1 MNRARSALLTVF
13 STPSLILIGQG
24 GGSKEDKRL
33 IDLHTHLLPDWDDGA
48 ESWSEMYKMAKIAE
62 KDGIKKIVLTPHI
75 FRLSKYRNDLG
86 VLELRMEQFK
96 EKAEGL
102 PIEFYR
108 GAEVFVH
115 HEMVERIKESN
126 LAVNGSDYVFVE
138 FPADYVLGGVR
149 DLFYRMM
156 LEGFIP
162 IISHPERN
170 LAFAERPEL
179 LYELVKM
186 GSLAQVTTKS
196 LTGEFG
202 RETKRVARLFLEH
215 NLVHLIASDAH
226 DEEKRPPVLSA
237 GAKEAAKVVGEKRA
251 RAMVTAVPQAILD
264 NRCIHDLGDG
274 VRPS

>member
-1 MNRARSALLTVF
+1 M
-13 STPSLILIGQG
+13 
-24 GGSKEDKRL
+24 

-48 ESWSEMYKMAKIAE
+48 EDWNEMYKMAKVAE
-62 KDGIKKIVLTPHI
+62 KDGTKKIVLTPHI

-86 VLELRMEQFK
+86 VLELRMAQFK
-96 EKAEGL
+96 EKAAEL

-115 HEMVERIKESN
+115 HEMVERIKENN
-126 LAVNGSDYVFVE
+126 LTINGTDYVFVE
-138 FPADYVLGGVR
+138 FPADYVLAGVR
-149 DLFYRMM
+149 DLFYQLM
-156 LEGFIP
+156 LDGFIP

-170 LAFAERPEL
+170 LAFAENPEL
-179 LYELVKM
+179 LYGLIKM

-215 NLVHLIASDAH
+215 NLVHIIASDAH
-226 DEEKRPPVLSA
+226 DSEKRPPVLSA
-237 GAKEAAKVVGEKRA
+237 GAKEAAKVIGEERA
-251 RAMVTAVPQAILD
+251 KAMVTTIPQAIL
-264 NRCIHDLGDG
+264 NNECIPDFGDPIHIG

>member
-1 MNRARSALLTVF
+1 M
-13 STPSLILIGQG
+13 
-24 GGSKEDKRL
+24 

-48 ESWSEMYKMAKIAE
+48 QDWNEMYKMAKVAE
-62 KDGIKKIVLTPHI
+62 KDGIKKIALTPHI

-86 VLELRMEQFK
+86 VLELRIAQFR
-96 EKAEGL
+96 EKAAEL

-115 HEMVERIKESN
+115 HEMVERIKEYN
-126 LAVNGSDYVFVE
+126 LTINGTDYVFVE
-138 FPADYVLGGVR
+138 FPADYVLPAVR
-149 DLFYRMM
+149 DLFYQMM

-170 LAFAERPEL
+170 LGFAEKPEL
-179 LYELVKM
+179 LYDLVKM

-215 NLVHLIASDAH
+215 NLVHIIASDAH
-226 DEEKRPPVLSA
+226 DEKKRPPILSA
-237 GAKEAAKVVGEKRA
+237 GTEEAAKIVGEQRA
-251 RAMVTAVPQAILD
+251 MAMVTTVPQAIL
-264 NRCIHDLGDG
+264 NNECIPDFGDPIHIG
-274 VRPS
+274 A